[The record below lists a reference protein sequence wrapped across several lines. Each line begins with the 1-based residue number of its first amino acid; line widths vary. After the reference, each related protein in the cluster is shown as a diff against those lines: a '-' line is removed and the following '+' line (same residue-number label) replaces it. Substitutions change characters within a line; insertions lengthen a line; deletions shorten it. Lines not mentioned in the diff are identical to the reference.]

1 MLQCRR
7 GPLVRRVFVDI
18 YIYIFALDFAKLTL
32 CMSVLHS
39 NALTADAL
47 TAEVLTAAWS
57 SCSPPADGPNS
68 PAPTETSMMVS
79 AAESEPDQHT
89 SNAQPSPRAARS
101 TPRHQHAF

>member
-1 MLQCRR
+1 
-7 GPLVRRVFVDI
+7 
-18 YIYIFALDFAKLTL
+18 
-32 CMSVLHS
+32 MSSSIHS

-47 TAEVLTAAWS
+47 SAEVLTAAWP